1 MLKVGDTFKFRD
13 DLEIGERYGIIHYV
27 PDHMWVTPKILQCD
41 SNDNTYLI
49 GDRLGGDTIWVSE
62 EMRKKN
68 PEQFTQSKVSLNSF
82 LKNED

>member
-13 DLEIGERYGIIHYV
+13 DLKFYRMYNRCPYL
-27 PDHMWVTPKILQCD
+27 PDHLNVIPKILVVD

-49 GDRLGGDTIWVSE
+49 GDKLGRNTIWVSE

-82 LKNED
+82 LKNEN